1 MFLKLIDTVT
11 GTMVTQMEFAGRRM
25 EEIGLT
31 GKASG
36 RVGVWM
42 LGCVGV
48 WVYGR
53 MTSGCVGVWVYD
65 AWVCEYG
72 CVGV

>member
-31 GKASG
+31 GKV
-36 RVGVWM
+36 RVVRLCLVLQW
-42 LGCVGV
+42 
-48 WVYGR
+48 
-53 MTSGCVGVWVYD
+53 
-65 AWVCEYG
+65 
-72 CVGV
+72 